1 MCLTNNAIAVDD
13 GVFDNLST
21 GIKRETWG
29 LKEQILSNPSYPSQ
43 EQNVVEANLLLARLK
58 IDRSEAY
65 HEEDNIY
72 SMRSPAIAMF
82 SITMLCLISPK

>member
-1 MCLTNNAIAVDD
+1 MCNTIAVDD
-13 GVFDNLST
+13 GVFDNHHA
-21 GIKRETWG
+21 GIKGETWG

-65 HEEDNIY
+65 HEEDDIY
-72 SMRSPAIAMF
+72 SALSCNSHFQHYYVVFNKP
-82 SITMLCLISPK
+82 